1 MRLGRVH
8 TPTCSTESGGGL
20 AGGGLSHQE
29 YRWLP
34 GRGQAVGLGETTG
47 TQLLEAASCQAR
59 DRHPM
64 LVRADN
70 GAESTPVDNMA
81 WARVL

>member
-1 MRLGRVH
+1 MAPRKG
-8 TPTCSTESGGGL
+8 TSSGTGGD
-20 AGGGLSHQE
+20 
-29 YRWLP
+29 
-34 GRGQAVGLGETTG
+34 TG